1 MTYKQKHLTMLMV
14 ASAALTMSTGCQKQP
29 KEISEKEKAGLL
41 DDTPLKV
48 QDKYG
53 ALVTVYLADVP
64 LYNRDGTR
72 QKGSYMLTRA
82 LSKEDF
88 ANYQSTNN
96 MRLQQV
102 CFNNSNDAV
111 FVMTDENGAIQTTR
125 GYAGLFADKHQATI
139 VAVQNVKEFVSEI
152 NQHDEARRNVIK
164 TQRET
169 ATTTEKLPEDGM
181 HADSISFTPDTITW
195 EDSLKVAHSHHLAQD
210 TVQPMKA
217 DTIYHKIKEHES
229 R

>member
-1 MTYKQKHLTMLMV
+1 MTYKQKHLAMLMV

-41 DDTPLKV
+41 DDTPLKA

-53 ALVTVYLADVP
+53 AQVTVYLVDVP
-64 LYNRDGTR
+64 LYNKDGTR
-72 QKGSYMLTRA
+72 QKDAYMLTRA
-82 LSKEDF
+82 LSKKDF
-88 ANYQSTNN
+88 ANYQSSNN
-96 MRLQQV
+96 MRLTKV
-102 CFNNSNDAV
+102 CFNGSKNAV
-111 FVMTDENGAIQTTR
+111 YVMTDENGAIQTTH
-125 GYAGLFADKHQATI
+125 GYVGLFADKNHAVV
-139 VAVQNVKEFVSEI
+139 VAAKHVGDFIAETNQRDEVRHNAIRAQQEI
-152 NQHDEARRNVIK
+152 
-164 TQRET
+164 

-181 HADSISFTPDTITW
+181 HADSISSAPDTITW
-195 EDSLKVAHSHHLAQD
+195 EDSLKVAHSRHLAQD